1 MTIKDYKVL
10 KTFVEENKTIEICED
25 NNGYHFIK
33 TEYHVPVQDQFGGH
47 IEHKTFYNFNYEDE
61 PLNIL
66 IYRYK
71 NDMLDLDN

>member
-33 TEYHVPVQDQFGGH
+33 TEYHVPV
-47 IEHKTFYNFNYEDE
+47 
-61 PLNIL
+61 
-66 IYRYK
+66 
-71 NDMLDLDN
+71 